1 MIWIFSTSPRPS
13 SPRGTARRGPRASPM
28 TNCGSPRPTPSHSE
42 APQGGETSLSKL
54 IIWKVRCVPRSC
66 STVSCPTSSAPA
78 ALHLRRGTPRP
89 PRGMASTP
97 QRPPPPQRPPGPKS
111 LLLGRPRNRS
121 LRHLR
126 GPEPPTRRLQPILP
140 RKPSRTAAGRAEER
154 RRGRGD
160 RSAAEEAIEHPLVS
174 AVPER
179 PFGEHYGVRHVSD
192 HHVSNSPHLRAIVA
206 R

>member
-1 MIWIFSTSPRPS
+1 MFSYEEVGAHQIP
-13 SPRGTARRGPRASPM
+13 GARQGGKGVAKRASRDLFVVLARYIAAHM
-28 TNCGSPRPTPSHSE
+28 GHWTSTNPF
-42 APQGGETSLSKL
+42 PQ
-54 IIWKVRCVPRSC
+54 PRSQATRKAEAAKLHFPNKLFGKFVAIRYLTG
-66 STVSCPTSSAPA
+66 TVSCPTSSAPA
-78 ALHLRRGTPRP
+78 APHLRRGTPRP

-174 AVPER
+174 AVPEQ
-179 PFGEHYGVRHVSD
+179 PLG
-192 HHVSNSPHLRAIVA
+192 
-206 R
+206 